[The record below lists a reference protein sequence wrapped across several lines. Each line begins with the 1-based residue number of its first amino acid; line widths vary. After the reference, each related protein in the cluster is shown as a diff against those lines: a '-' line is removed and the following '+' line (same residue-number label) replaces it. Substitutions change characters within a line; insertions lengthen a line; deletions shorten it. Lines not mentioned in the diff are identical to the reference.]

1 MAGELENGMRR
12 TVVVHSRYA
21 WRCHRTKAAVE
32 GEQGLLIV
40 TIEQL
45 VARLAGGFLQFIDP
59 DDLKTA
65 VVAAVAEPLG
75 EFEKIKTLPGFQ
87 RAAATSLSKAWSAGL
102 KLTEEAE
109 TAADETAKARFSSLA
124 MLEREVLSRLP
135 DNQVRPR
142 DVNGGAKLVHPG
154 GAKLVH
160 LTLCGTRCWGV
171 VPVVHRRDPRCFV

>member
-1 MAGELENGMRR
+1 MRR

-21 WRCHRTKAAVE
+21 WRCHRTKAATE

-87 RAAATSLSKAWSAGL
+87 RAAVTSLSKAWSAGL

-109 TAADETAKARFSSLA
+109 TAADETAKARISSLA

-135 DNQVRPR
+135 DNCQRRSKLGPR
-142 DVNGGAKLVHPG
+142 RRSKKGPLVDAGYGVAGCPG
-154 GAKLVH
+154 SPLEGPALLRVA
-160 LTLCGTRCWGV
+160 L
-171 VPVVHRRDPRCFV
+171 